1 MTALCNELDLEL
13 REHTAVLTLNHP
25 PANSWTLAMLNAV
38 PPLMA
43 ELNKEPALHTLILTG
58 AGSRFFCAGA
68 DLHQFAGAQPEVAS
82 EVTLAFGQAFA
93 ALTAFRGV
101 VIAAINGFALGGGLE
116 AALACDLRIA
126 ESHAQL
132 GLPEASVG
140 LLPCAGG
147 TQLLP
152 WLVGEGWAKRIILCG
167 ERLDAETAAA
177 IGLLEAVVAR
187 GESLDQALFWAQQI
201 SAQSPDSV
209 RACKRLIQSARNLP
223 LEDGLERERQR
234 FVALF
239 GTANQREGVEAFL
252 QKRPPRWQDS

>member
-1 MTALCNELDLEL
+1 MTTLCHELEL
-13 REHTAVLTLNHP
+13 EVRQHTAVLTLNHP
-25 PANSWTLAMLNAV
+25 PVNSWTLAMLQAV
-38 PPLMA
+38 PPVM
-43 ELNKEPALHTLILTG
+43 ERLNEEPGVYSLIITG
-58 AGSRFFCAGA
+58 SGPRFFSAGA
-68 DLHQFAGAQPEVAS
+68 DLQQFADARPEVAC
-82 EVTLAFGQAFA
+82 EVALAFDQAFS
-93 ALTAFRGV
+93 ALSGFRGV

-116 AALACDLRIA
+116 VTLACDLRIA

-167 ERLDAETAAA
+167 ERLDAQTAAT
-177 IGLLEAVVAR
+177 IGLVEAVVDS
-187 GESLDQALFWAQQI
+187 GESLDQALYWAQQI

-223 LEDGLERERQR
+223 LEDGMERERQR

-239 GTANQREGVEAFL
+239 GTDNQREGVQAFL
-252 QKRPPRWQDS
+252 EKRPPRWQDS